1 MYRSFLHILFIL
13 IVLDCYA
20 LKKIGPL
27 RMELLLEQEGIEP
40 GSDFWVG
47 WRIIRE
53 KGWHTYWEHPGDVGV
68 PPLLDWNLPKDF
80 SAGEILYA
88 LPEKVKM
95 GTIRANGNYG
105 ETFFLI
111 KIKAPDSLK
120 IGDIVEINA
129 KASWLTCSQQCLPG
143 FTDLSLSVE
152 VVEFAEINSD
162 LNNRFEK
169 IRANIPRFLEGSW
182 GISARQ
188 DDKYIHLSFQHP
200 SLSGEETDRPVFYCS
215 NRFVRSDGMQF
226 LTKKKGVF
234 SLRMERSE
242 WANKDENFL
251 TGLIY
256 RKSGWGFKGESLYAK
271 IKVPLN

>member
-1 MYRSFLHILFIL
+1 MENYKGKGLAYIL
-13 IVLDCYA
+13 
-20 LKKIGPL
+20 
-27 RMELLLEQEGIEP
+27 
-40 GSDFWVG
+40 
-47 WRIIRE
+47 
-53 KGWHTYWEHPGDVGV
+53 EHPGDVGV
-68 PPLLDWNLPKDF
+68 PPLLDWSLPKGF

-143 FTDLSLSVE
+143 FTDLSLSTE

-169 IRANIPRFLEGSW
+169 IRANIPRFLDSSW
-182 GISARQ
+182 DISARQ

-200 SLSGEETDRPVFYCS
+200 SFEKKLTDRCF
-215 NRFVRSDGMQF
+215 
-226 LTKKKGVF
+226 
-234 SLRMERSE
+234 
-242 WANKDENFL
+242 
-251 TGLIY
+251 I
-256 RKSGWGFKGESLYAK
+256 
-271 IKVPLN
+271 VPIDL